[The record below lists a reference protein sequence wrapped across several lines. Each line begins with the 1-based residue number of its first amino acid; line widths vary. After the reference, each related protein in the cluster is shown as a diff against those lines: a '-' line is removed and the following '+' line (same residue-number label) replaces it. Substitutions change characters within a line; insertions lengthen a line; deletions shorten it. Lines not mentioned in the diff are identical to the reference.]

1 MLRREGMDG
10 CIEFKNVE
18 VTRTCFWC
26 LVLECGYKLPAKL
39 AQKSFHPWRW
49 RLIKWRNCS
58 EKWKEWKLIPS
69 AEVNETRYWEQVIA
83 KKKPVKENIK
93 LGKQHALEMP
103 NERDSPLS
111 ANGDEEL
118 RLTGNGDS
126 ESNNVSD
133 YNTRYE
139 NRQQGVTV
147 SSIIDRL
154 RIGSEW
160 YRGEII

>member
-18 VTRTCFWC
+18 VTRTFFWC
-26 LVLECGYKLPAKL
+26 LVLECGYELPAKL
-39 AQKSFHPWRW
+39 ARKSFHPWRW

-69 AEVNETRYWEQVIA
+69 AEVNETRYREQVIA
-83 KKKPVKENIK
+83 KKKT
-93 LGKQHALEMP
+93 GKQHALEMP

-126 ESNNVSD
+126 ESNNESD

>member
-1 MLRREGMDG
+1 M
-10 CIEFKNVE
+10 
-18 VTRTCFWC
+18 
-26 LVLECGYKLPAKL
+26 
-39 AQKSFHPWRW
+39 
-49 RLIKWRNCS
+49 
-58 EKWKEWKLIPS
+58 
-69 AEVNETRYWEQVIA
+69 IA

-103 NERDSPLS
+103 NERDFPLS

>member
-1 MLRREGMDG
+1 M
-10 CIEFKNVE
+10 K
-18 VTRTCFWC
+18 
-26 LVLECGYKLPAKL
+26 
-39 AQKSFHPWRW
+39 
-49 RLIKWRNCS
+49 S
-58 EKWKEWKLIPS
+58 EKNENLYHLQKLMKQGI
-69 AEVNETRYWEQVIA
+69 ENRWLQ

-93 LGKQHALEMP
+93 VGKQHALEMP

>member
-1 MLRREGMDG
+1 M
-10 CIEFKNVE
+10 
-18 VTRTCFWC
+18 
-26 LVLECGYKLPAKL
+26 
-39 AQKSFHPWRW
+39 
-49 RLIKWRNCS
+49 
-58 EKWKEWKLIPS
+58 
-69 AEVNETRYWEQVIA
+69 IA
-83 KKKPVKENIK
+83 KRKTVKENIK
-93 LGKQHALEMP
+93 FSKQHVLEMP
-103 NERDSPLS
+103 NERGSPLS

-126 ESNNVSD
+126 ESNNKSD

-139 NRQQGVTV
+139 NRQLGVTV